1 MMACHRAILA
11 ILVVV
16 GGVAA
21 ADATLVA
28 QLERLAELRDQG
40 ALTPSEFTAA
50 KAWIVGA
57 PAVDTTEA
65 ELTAAVSKIM
75 LGEQMAELLTGIFRG
90 QAGALKAEIAEVKS
104 MVDGVQQPAAGAV
117 ARRLEGNAA
126 AVCTL
131 AGCGEDDAC
140 SAWNDKEL
148 ENTDDCQQCASKKY
162 SVNTLHGC
170 SCAYTCVVPAAEA
183 SAAAPAEAAATPADA
198 GAVSANV
205 ASATVWLEDEEAKLA
220 FGEQGDVAIQKVAD
234 GLRVANANMTVDGE
248 VTIQGGTRVSE
259 ALAQLRGDVATLD
272 SVAVKSSS
280 AGTQTLGE
288 ITATSLVLSHG
299 VQLGTNEM
307 PCSDASHGGSLKW
320 NAASKRVEVCDGSG
334 TWVPIYEPPLG
345 TKSNPASSCKA
356 ILQDNAASG
365 DGIYWVTNSVKDK
378 HEAYCDQTGGG
389 WTLLSYFGSTD
400 AYGLGSGLRTLAD
413 MRAAGWTIET
423 DGCCSN
429 YGPTEFRSQSLNF
442 HSSGPKVGKIKLVL
456 PRNTNGGGGEV
467 RVKYAHVYSGGAA
480 LLYIGGTEVSRKQG
494 SCGSTK
500 CDTVYEGSYNNND
513 ELMLEESQ
521 GTSVAAIFWVFY
533 RF

>member
-40 ALTPSEFTAA
+40 ALTPSEFSDA
-50 KAWIVGA
+50 KARIVGA
-57 PAVDTTEA
+57 PAVDTT
-65 ELTAAVSKIM
+65 AADVVSEIM
-75 LGEQMAELLTGIFRG
+75 LSETMVKVLTNIVRHSVQHEV
-90 QAGALKAEIAEVKS
+90 QAALANAAPS
-104 MVDGVQQPAAGAV
+104 SDQQ
-117 ARRLEGNAA
+117 RRLTSAGGGG
-126 AVCTL
+126 VCTL
-131 AGCGEDDAC
+131 SGCGDGGQC
-140 SAWNDKEL
+140 PAWNKEL
-148 ENTDDCQQCASKKY
+148 ENVDDCNTCANKKY
-162 SVNTLHGC
+162 SVNVLHDC
-170 SCAYTCVVPAAEA
+170 SCAYTCEA
-183 SAAAPAEAAATPADA
+183 PTPDAPAPAEEGTGAALASADTT

-220 FGEQGDVAIQKVAD
+220 FGERGDVALQKVAD